1 MAAKSKKRKLPADLH
16 EAEALLRTTSSA
28 RRAVLEAYNSLQVVE
43 LNEVEGVPQPQ
54 ALSPDALTTLLVA
67 KYGIQ
72 ELQKMAKILVNLPET
87 LTPSQKSRYF
97 KQLSGRDSDS
107 DLLCRTIEKSSLC
120 TIGGYDQDASCVKV
134 LSPPVKQC
142 TSCTSNLIENHRCR
156 VKLYTLAGMHEAE
169 KVTLRCVRCKISYN
183 YDKWGD
189 KIDNGFRYYP
199 VSREFVEVNDTT
211 YFERQLQNLQCSL
224 AYVVI
229 TVDVSG
235 LVTVDAALR

>member
-1 MAAKSKKRKLPADLH
+1 M
-16 EAEALLRTTSSA
+16 
-28 RRAVLEAYNSLQVVE
+28 LEAYNSLQVVE
-43 LNEVEGVPQPQ
+43 LNEVEGVSQPQ

-72 ELQKMAKILVNLPET
+72 ELQTMTKILVNLPET

-120 TIGGYDQDASCVKV
+120 ILLEAMTRMHHACVKV

-142 TSCTSNLIENHRCR
+142 TSCTFNLIENHRCR

-183 YDKWGD
+183 YDKWED

-199 VSREFVEVNDTT
+199 VAREFVEVNDTT
-211 YFERQLQNLQCSL
+211 YFKRQLQNLQCSL
-224 AYVVI
+224 ACCNNRGCFWFSDCRCSI
-229 TVDVSG
+229 T
-235 LVTVDAALR
+235 LM

>member
-1 MAAKSKKRKLPADLH
+1 
-16 EAEALLRTTSSA
+16 
-28 RRAVLEAYNSLQVVE
+28 
-43 LNEVEGVPQPQ
+43 
-54 ALSPDALTTLLVA
+54 
-67 KYGIQ
+67 
-72 ELQKMAKILVNLPET
+72 MAKILVNLPET

-156 VKLYTLAGMHEAE
+156 VKLYTLAGMYEAE
-169 KVTLRCVRCKISYN
+169 KVTLQCVRCKISYN

-199 VSREFVEVNDTT
+199 VVKGVCGS
-211 YFERQLQNLQCSL
+211 ERHHILRAAATKSTVLLSVRCNNRGCFWFSDCRCS
-224 AYVVI
+224 I
-229 TVDVSG
+229 T
-235 LVTVDAALR
+235 LM

>member
-16 EAEALLRTTSSA
+16 EAEALLRTSSA

-107 DLLCRTIEKSSLC
+107 DLLCRTIQKNLHS
-120 TIGGYDQDASCVKV
+120 V
-134 LSPPVKQC
+134 L
-142 TSCTSNLIENHRCR
+142 LEAMIR
-156 VKLYTLAGMHEAE
+156 MHH
-169 KVTLRCVRCKISYN
+169 V
-183 YDKWGD
+183 
-189 KIDNGFRYYP
+189 
-199 VSREFVEVNDTT
+199 
-211 YFERQLQNLQCSL
+211 
-224 AYVVI
+224 
-229 TVDVSG
+229 
-235 LVTVDAALR
+235 